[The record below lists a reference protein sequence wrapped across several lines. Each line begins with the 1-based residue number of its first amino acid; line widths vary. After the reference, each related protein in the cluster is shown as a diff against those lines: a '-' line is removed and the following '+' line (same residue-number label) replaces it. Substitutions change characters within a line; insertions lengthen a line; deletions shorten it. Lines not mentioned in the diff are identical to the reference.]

1 MSFWQAYYIIIYMIF
16 LTRLNDSQIVINA
29 DLIKSLESQPDTIL
43 TLINGDKIIIK
54 EEIST
59 VIDRVKMFKKSIMGV
74 I

>member
-1 MSFWQAYYIIIYMIF
+1 MIF
-16 LTRLNDSQIVINA
+16 LTKLNDSQIVINA

-59 VIDRVKMFKKSIMGV
+59 VVEKVKLFKKSIMGV

>member
-1 MSFWQAYYIIIYMIF
+1 MIF